1 MVKNNVRVDL
11 EHDMEPEVGTK
22 PFKTTNVFGKLKR
35 SADYNYL
42 YKKAYKKYIKATKK
56 LAKKNRKSKDANVE

>member
-1 MVKNNVRVDL
+1 
-11 EHDMEPEVGTK
+11 MEPEVGTK